1 MSELRWSPEA
11 VAELDRMPLS
21 WARRLYE
28 TVELI
33 AAVLRMG
40 RVREELGGSRA
51 FLSGYHHIVYDWFPD
66 DEVVFVVA
74 LLDC

>member
-1 MSELRWSPEA
+1 
-11 VAELDRMPLS
+11 
-21 WARRLYE
+21 
-28 TVELI
+28 VELI